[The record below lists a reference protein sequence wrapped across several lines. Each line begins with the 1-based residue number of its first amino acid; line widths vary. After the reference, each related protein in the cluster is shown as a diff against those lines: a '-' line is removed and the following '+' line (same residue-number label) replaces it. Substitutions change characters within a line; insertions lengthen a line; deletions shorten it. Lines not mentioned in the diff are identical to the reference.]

1 MIQKSEYNF
10 RIRTPPEI
18 FSNYRNN
25 KILNSLL
32 TIQVGLQRSNDF
44 IFLLLVSESLI
55 DINIR
60 GNNLHSVSALQS
72 TLWAM
77 KKQTY
82 RVLCKSIFTWFTEY
96 SVKHPKIDLQIT
108 L

>member
-32 TIQVGLQRSNDF
+32 TIQVGLKRSNDF
-44 IFLLLVSESLI
+44 IFLLLVSESLK
-55 DINIR
+55 DINIQVKLIDTKVFR
-60 GNNLHSVSALQS
+60 NIQFIVQIVLPLLSA
-72 TLWAM
+72 
-77 KKQTY
+77 
-82 RVLCKSIFTWFTEY
+82 V
-96 SVKHPKIDLQIT
+96 
-108 L
+108 

>member
-32 TIQVGLQRSNDF
+32 TIQVGLKRSNDF
-44 IFLLLVSESLI
+44 IFLLLVSESLKDSNIQVKLI
-55 DINIR
+55 DTKVFRNIN
-60 GNNLHSVSALQS
+60 LLSKLSFS
-72 TLWAM
+72 SY
-77 KKQTY
+77 K
-82 RVLCKSIFTWFTEY
+82 
-96 SVKHPKIDLQIT
+96 
-108 L
+108 